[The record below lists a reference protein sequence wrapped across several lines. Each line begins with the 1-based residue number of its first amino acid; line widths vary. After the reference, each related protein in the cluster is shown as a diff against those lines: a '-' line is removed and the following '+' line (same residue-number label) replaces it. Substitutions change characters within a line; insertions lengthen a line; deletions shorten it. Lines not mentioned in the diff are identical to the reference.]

1 RHNIQVADDAR
12 FVLNAGKKKFTGT
25 ISLYYHWNNEEEK
38 ALATHYGFACG
49 VQHCTRSL
57 ENLKG
62 TIHEK
67 NKNMDY
73 SKVMAFYHPFKVR
86 FYEYYSPRGI
96 PDGVS
101 AALLPVTV
109 TLDIITAPL
118 QFLVVYAVNQ

>member
-1 RHNIQVADDAR
+1 
-12 FVLNAGKKKFTGT
+12 
-25 ISLYYHWNNEEEK
+25 
-38 ALATHYGFACG
+38 
-49 VQHCTRSL
+49 
-57 ENLKG
+57 
-62 TIHEK
+62 
-67 NKNMDY
+67 
-73 SKVMAFYHPFKVR
+73 VMAFYHPFKVR

>member
-1 RHNIQVADDAR
+1 M
-12 FVLNAGKKKFTGT
+12 VLP
-25 ISLYYHWNNEEEK
+25 
-38 ALATHYGFACG
+38 
-49 VQHCTRSL
+49 V

>member
-1 RHNIQVADDAR
+1 M
-12 FVLNAGKKKFTGT
+12 FFS
-25 ISLYYHWNNEEEK
+25 SLTLMRPVSR
-38 ALATHYGFACG
+38 ALK
-49 VQHCTRSL
+49 V
-57 ENLKG
+57 N
-62 TIHEK
+62 
-67 NKNMDY
+67 

>member
-1 RHNIQVADDAR
+1 STSKTPSYTKSV
-12 FVLNAGKKKFTGT
+12 
-25 ISLYYHWNNEEEK
+25 SW
-38 ALATHYGFACG
+38 
-49 VQHCTRSL
+49 QHHP
-57 ENLKG
+57 
-62 TIHEK
+62 IHEK

>member
-1 RHNIQVADDAR
+1 DPALNRHNIQVADDAR

-25 ISLYYHWNNEEEK
+25 ISLYYYWNNEEEK

-86 FYEYYSPRGI
+86 F
-96 PDGVS
+96 
-101 AALLPVTV
+101 
-109 TLDIITAPL
+109 
-118 QFLVVYAVNQ
+118 